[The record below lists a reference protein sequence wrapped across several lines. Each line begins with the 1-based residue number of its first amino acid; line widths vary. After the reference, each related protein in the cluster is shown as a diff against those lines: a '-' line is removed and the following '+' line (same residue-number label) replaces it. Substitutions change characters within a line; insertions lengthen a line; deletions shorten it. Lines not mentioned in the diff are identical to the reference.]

1 MTSPEESIRLNALD
15 HLPPANY
22 SHSILYLSLN
32 SGSSPKQAFEV
43 LHRGLLRTFEQLPWL
58 SGKVQPVSPDD
69 TASLEVRYSST
80 QAFEDKGPYQLKYH
94 ELGDDVS
101 YEELRESAFHPTT
114 FPDESL
120 TWAPFVPDV
129 KNGTEV
135 FVAQANFLPGACLL
149 ASAMCHVVGDGV
161 AVNAVIKIWSEN
173 CERFQLGLAAETL
186 QADLSNHD
194 LLDQLY
200 ASEGSG
206 RPKSDIPPD
215 TWRLLGLAP
224 PDQEASSTEA
234 RASNGSNPQARKS
247 HKPELKAC
255 LFYMPS
261 EKVTALRADCRRAT
275 NDADLSFNDVICALI
290 WRSLLRTRLGAR
302 EAAGV
307 VSEQD
312 DVEEARLD
320 LPFDVR
326 AYFPEMMPPAYL
338 GNFTMINQVLQ
349 PLALLTAPRSSSE
362 SVSSI
367 GSVAQAIRKMA
378 GGVTKERLL
387 DAYRL
392 VKSRTGGERSL
403 TLDNLRV
410 DGNGL
415 IITSFVTFATNSV
428 TFGAGPFGNGGRPD
442 AMRSMMGAISKV
454 FRYCAI
460 LPRMSNGGVEFVATV
475 SDDEMELLEK
485 DDEFNRYA
493 MFVS

>member
-1 MTSPEESIRLNALD
+1 MTSAEGSIRLNALD

-22 SHSILYLSLN
+22 SHSILYLSLS
-32 SGSSPKQAFEV
+32 SGTSPKQAFEV
-43 LHRGLLRTFEQLPWL
+43 LQQGLLRTFEQLPWL

-69 TASLEVRYSST
+69 TASLEIRYSST
-80 QAFEDKGPYQLKYH
+80 EAFQYNEPYQLKYH
-94 ELGDDVS
+94 ELGDDVP
-101 YEELRESAFHPTT
+101 YEELRESAFHPTA

-135 FVAQANFLPGACLL
+135 FVSQANFLPGACLL

-161 AVNAVIKIWSEN
+161 AVNAVLKIWSEN
-173 CERFQLGLAAETL
+173 CERLQLGLAAETL
-186 QADLSNHD
+186 PAELSNHD

-206 RPKSDIPPD
+206 RSECDISPD

-224 PDQEASSTEA
+224 PDQEASGAEA
-234 RASNGSNPQARKS
+234 RVSNGSDPPAKRS

-255 LFYMPS
+255 LFYISS
-261 EKVTALRADCRRAT
+261 ENVTALRADCQHAA
-275 NDADLSFNDVICALI
+275 NDSDLSFNDVICALI
-290 WRSLLRTRLGAR
+290 WRSLLRARVGAR
-302 EAAGV
+302 KAAGA
-307 VSEQD
+307 VSAQVD
-312 DVEEARLD
+312 IEEARLD

-326 AYFPEMMPPAYL
+326 AYFPEVMPPAYL

-349 PLALLTAPRSSSE
+349 PLALLTAPRLPSE
-362 SVSSI
+362 SLSSI
-367 GSVAQAIRKMA
+367 ASVAQAIRKAA
-378 GGVTKERLL
+378 GGVTKEKLL
-387 DAYRL
+387 DAYQL

-403 TLDNLRV
+403 TLDNLCV

-415 IITSFVTFATNSV
+415 IITSFVTFATDSV
-428 TFGAGPFGNGGRPD
+428 TFGAGTFGNGGRPD

-460 LPRMSNGGVEFVATV
+460 LPRKSSGGVEFIATV

-485 DDEFNRYA
+485 DDEFNGYA